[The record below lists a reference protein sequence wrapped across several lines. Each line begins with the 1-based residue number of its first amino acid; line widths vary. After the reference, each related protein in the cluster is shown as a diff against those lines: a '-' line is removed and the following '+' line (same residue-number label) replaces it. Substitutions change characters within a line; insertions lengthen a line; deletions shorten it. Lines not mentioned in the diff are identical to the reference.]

1 MCATGPPPDSRYPTR
16 RPDKRSGIRRMS
28 HKSTAAHTHIVHCT
42 SLGHTARRAATGVPM
57 SAQAHSQWHEA
68 ARAQPEARAR
78 PTTDDATTK

>member
-1 MCATGPPPDSRYPTR
+1 MHIRCACGASENRDDPIANEYDERNEPVSE
-16 RPDKRSGIRRMS
+16 
-28 HKSTAAHTHIVHCT
+28 STHHVHRT